1 MNQCQHKQSANQ
13 SERLLRLP
21 QVEALVALRKS
32 AIYSAVKAKTFP
44 APIVLPARAVAW
56 PESQIQAWIADR
68 IKASQK
74 A

>member
-1 MNQCQHKQSANQ
+1 MHSNLNKQPANQ

-21 QVEALVALRKS
+21 QVEALVGLRKS
-32 AIYSAVKAKTFP
+32 AIYSSLKAKTFP
-44 APIVLPARAVAW
+44 APVVLSARAVAW
-56 PESQIQAWIADR
+56 PESQIQAWIAER